1 MTMLNLKQL
10 YSLSSMFYTIL
21 WMFFFSFIIHS
32 SQAQT
37 IEEVIKD
44 KIEKG
49 KESGSIIVDGVKL
62 YVQDSMPT
70 Y

>member
-1 MTMLNLKQL
+1 
-10 YSLSSMFYTIL
+10 MFIFT
-21 WMFFFSFIIHS
+21 FINYY

-49 KESGSIIVDGVKL
+49 KESGSIIVDGFKL
-62 YVQDSMPT
+62 YDQDSMPT
-70 Y
+70 YYQEIKYRPIWTSK